1 MSKEI
6 IYHLCKPNISHSAC
20 GLLYPKHFTYD
31 PISVTCA
38 NCKSTILYKQYI
50 KSPENI
56 IKMTKETFIKNYSNV
71 HVPYFEEDLNAV
83 IKDEIVKHEIKR
95 ALILQNKIDK
105 K

>member
-1 MSKEI
+1 
-6 IYHLCKPNISHSAC
+6 
-20 GLLYPKHFTYD
+20 
-31 PISVTCA
+31 
-38 NCKSTILYKQYI
+38 
-50 KSPENI
+50 
-56 IKMTKETFIKNYSNV
+56 MTKETFIKNYSNV